1 MSKVIHGSTI
11 LAGLS
16 LLSVHTMEAAAA
28 LAPDTAGKMPQKST
42 PPAQRPNIIYIMA
55 DDHAFQAISAYG
67 SRLKEVMP
75 TPNIDRLGREGARLD
90 RCFVT
95 NSISTPSRAVMLT
108 GQYSHKNG
116 VYTLNDALSPQK
128 PTVAK
133 MLQQEGYKTG
143 LFGKWHLHSEPAGF
157 DNYTVLPGQ
166 GRYQD
171 PILICKDSL
180 NGVPFNQAKGQVYP
194 GHETDVVTNLAL
206 DFLEQPRGNQPFF
219 LMCHFKAPHRTWI
232 PAKRFDEFLKEVEI
246 PEPGNLLD
254 TYEGRNEY
262 MKMLRM
268 SMEHFIPNYDLKVER
283 FPEGMDRDQIRQ
295 WAYQIY
301 MKDYLRCIAG
311 IDENVG
317 RILTYLDQKGL
328 TENTIVVYTSDQGFY
343 LGEHGWFDKRL
354 MYEESLR
361 TPFLIRY
368 PKEIKPKS
376 VNDDITVNI
385 DFAPTFLDYAG
396 IPIPPEMQG
405 KSIRKNLQGKTPR
418 NWRKAMYYR
427 YWMHDDPDHHVPAMY
442 GLRTDRYR
450 LTFVYGKALGKTGTG
465 KAEMTPSWEFFDL
478 KKDPSEMHDRYNDP
492 AYKKEITRLKV
503 ALMELKKEYDD
514 TDSNNPVMNEVVAN
528 YYW

>member
-1 MSKVIHGSTI
+1 MSKIIHGSTL

-28 LAPDTAGKMPQKST
+28 SAPDTAGKMPKKST
-42 PPAQRPNIIYIMA
+42 PQAQRPNIIYIMA

-75 TPNIDRLGREGARLD
+75 TPNIDRLANEGARLD

-108 GQYSHKNG
+108 GAYSHKNG
-116 VYTLNDALSPQK
+116 VYTLNDPLDPQK

-133 MLQQEGYKTG
+133 VLQEGGYRTG
-143 LFGKWHLHSEPAGF
+143 IFGKWHLHSEPAGF
-157 DNYTVLPGQ
+157 DKYAILPGQ

-180 NGVPFNQAKGQVYP
+180 NGVPFNQAKGAVYP
-194 GHETDVVTNLAL
+194 GHETDVVADRAL
-206 DFLEQPRGNQPFF
+206 EFLEQSRQGQPFF

-232 PAKRFDEFLKEVEI
+232 PAARFEDFLKDVEI

-262 MKMLRM
+262 MNMLRM
-268 SMEHFIPNYDLKVER
+268 SMEHFVPGYDLKVES
-283 FPEGMDRDQIRQ
+283 FPAGMDRDQIRK
-295 WAYQIY
+295 WAYQLY
-301 MKDYLRCIAG
+301 LKDYLRCIAG

-317 RILTYLDQKGL
+317 RILDYLDQKGL
-328 TENTIVVYTSDQGFY
+328 SENTIVVYTSDQGFY

-368 PKEIKPKS
+368 PKEIKAGS
-376 VNDDITVNI
+376 VNHDITVNI

-396 IPIPPEMQG
+396 MEAPNEMQG
-405 KSIRKNLQGKTPR
+405 ESIRRNLQGKTPR
-418 NWRKAMYYR
+418 NWREAMYYR

-442 GLRTDRYR
+442 GIRTDRYR

-465 KAEMTPSWEFFDL
+465 KAEITPSWEFFDL
-478 KKDPSEMHDRYNDP
+478 KKDPSEMHDLYNDP
-492 AYKKEITRLKV
+492 SHKKVITQLKV
-503 ALMELKKEYDD
+503 KLLQLKKQYDD
-514 TDSNNPVMNEVVAN
+514 TDRNYPEMIEVMAN